1 MITPHGERGRI
12 AMPRRYLNGKFIQDC
27 VPAGQHNRI
36 TGDAPAAGEKP
47 SEWHSP
53 REHLQRNTITPPA
66 TMLYCEYAPSEDR
79 AYAEY
84 TASLFW

>member
-1 MITPHGERGRI
+1 MLVGGRI
-12 AMPRRYLNGKFIQDC
+12 AMPRRYLNGKFLQDC
-27 VPAGQHNRI
+27 VPAGQHYRI

-53 REHLQRNTITPPA
+53 RERQLKDTDIPPR
-66 TMLYCEYAPSEDR
+66 TMLYCEYAPSEDVP
-79 AYAEY
+79 YAEY